1 MKRERTEAIILQT
14 FPSRERDKLV
24 VFLTADH
31 GKKKGWAYGSRSMK
45 NRFGAA
51 LEPLSKVRLGYLER
65 ENDEVVRIESVD
77 LERSLFDAHQE
88 LARSMAATYI
98 AETVDT
104 FAQPDDPSE
113 LLYRLLDRTCAVLL
127 AGGDP
132 SLLVAYV
139 EVWVLKLAGIFPSM
153 KHCSICHEALKRP
166 LRYDPH
172 HNGFVC
178 PDCSPRGLAIL
189 PNETLS
195 AIELLLRSPVEE
207 FAAMQHP
214 EVSVFEIRSLARN
227 VRRNFLG
234 HELKSHDLLGGALAR
249 R

>member
-1 MKRERTEAIILQT
+1 MKRERTEAIILHT

-24 VFLTADH
+24 VFLTSDH

-51 LEPLSKVRLGYLER
+51 LEPLSKVRIGYLER
-65 ENDEVVRIESVD
+65 ETDEVVRIESVD
-77 LERSLFDAHQE
+77 LQRSLFDAHQN
-88 LARSMAATYI
+88 LASSMAATYI

-113 LLYRLLDRTCAVLL
+113 TLYRLLDRSCEVLL
-127 AGGDP
+127 GGGDP
-132 SLLVAYV
+132 AYVVAYV

-153 KHCSICHEALKRP
+153 KNCSHCHESLERP
-166 LRYDPH
+166 LRYDEQQ
-172 HNGFVC
+172 NGFVC
-178 PDCSPRGLAIL
+178 RNCAPRSLAVL
-189 PNETLS
+189 PNDTTD
-195 AIELLLRSPVEE
+195 AIELLMRSRTED
-207 FAAMQHP
+207 FAGGQHP
-214 EVSVFEIRSLARN
+214 DLSIFEIRSLARN